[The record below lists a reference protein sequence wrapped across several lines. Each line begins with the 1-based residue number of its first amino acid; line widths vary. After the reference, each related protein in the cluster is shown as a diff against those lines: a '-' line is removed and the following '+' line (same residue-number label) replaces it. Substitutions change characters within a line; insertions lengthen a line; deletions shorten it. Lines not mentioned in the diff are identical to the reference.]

1 MVGKVVNEEVVVQI
15 PRPEVLVRSHVI
27 HAHAAEIRRIV
38 ADVHLFTYVEDG
50 VRAAVPQLFS
60 GEVDVHAVAVDC
72 LRLADAFEQH

>member
-38 ADVHLFTYVEDG
+38 AHIHLFADVQHG
-50 VRAAVPQLFS
+50 VCAAVPQLFS
-60 GEVDVHAVAVDC
+60 GEVDVHAVAVDR
-72 LRLADAFEQH
+72 LRLADAFQQH